1 MKSYLE
7 LIEYKT
13 FEERFNYLKLNGS
26 VGFITFGWDRFLNQ
40 ALYNSY
46 EWRMFRDRI
55 ILRDNGCDLG
65 VDGYEIPK
73 YALIHHINPITKED
87 IVNRAPCVFDPNNV
101 ITVSRQTH
109 NAIHYGLDKT
119 PPHQMVVRKPG
130 DTRMW

>member
-7 LIEYKT
+7 LIDYKT

-46 EWRMFRDRI
+46 EWRMFRDKI

-109 NAIHYGLDKT
+109 NAIHYGLDET
-119 PPHQMVVRKPG
+119 LPHQMAIRKPG
-130 DTRMW
+130 DTRLW

>member
-7 LIEYKT
+7 LIDYKT

-46 EWRMFRDRI
+46 EWRMFRDKI

-109 NAIHYGLDKT
+109 NAIHYGLEEAV
-119 PPHQMVVRKPG
+119 PHQMAIRTPG
-130 DTRMW
+130 DTRLW